1 MLCTMIFVVNIYI
14 KGSVCGIEL
23 YIISRSKRPSVYRI
37 KTFRI
42 PRNALAMSPIY
53 NYQIVSTP
61 CLMLMYCNINTAT
74 LGNPVKTFRCDEY
87 MFERKFITKK
97 TTEITVINTDGCSVI
112 TELQKTSINVLL
124 NEVQQPCFMFRNI
137 EFIHYSISRIYCKT

>member
-1 MLCTMIFVVNIYI
+1 MLCTMIVVVNIYI

-37 KTFRI
+37 KAFRI

-74 LGNPVKTFRCDEY
+74 PGDPTKTFRCVEC
-87 MFERKFITKK
+87 MFDIKFITKTK
-97 TTEITVINTDGCSVI
+97 PHRNHYDKHRRLVSEDRVTKDVYQRLVQWGTTA
-112 TELQKTSINVLL
+112 LFH
-124 NEVQQPCFMFRNI
+124 VQEHR
-137 EFIHYSISRIYCKT
+137 IHSLFHFADTL